1 MRRLYY
7 CRLVGFAAVGLVV
20 LWAAPLFRPQ
30 ASPSPPAD
38 FQSAEESV
46 FWIPLLVGSSETMTG
61 IAVTNPSAAPATLVF
76 EAYDSDGKPLGSGAW
91 DQPEGKDPDG
101 VLLPGHQRALN
112 DFEIFDIDLSLLRQG
127 WIRIRSNNPAVKV
140 VYQYVRSDLSA
151 LDGMNAVVEPQRRL
165 FYPWVLEA
173 WPNSPDCRVKTM
185 LSLVNPGDEPA
196 EIRITPRNPAGQ
208 AAAEPWETRLPPLV
222 ALQGSPNDWFPG
234 VTDPIILE
242 VETLT
247 GPGLVG
253 SEWISHGGTDPF
265 FVVSNA
271 LAPSEGAFTLY
282 SAQLAS
288 WSGMRTFVCVMNPDD
303 ESQSITI
310 RARSEAG
317 NLLGN
322 VYQGS
327 LSPHGFLLGDAA
339 ELLAFTGEAV
349 GTLELRAERA
359 PVIGSVIFGDPSA
372 GYAAALPLEA
382 PVQGGVLFP
391 HVAHLPGF
399 FTGLAFHIVGTDP
412 TRLGIQVW
420 DRNGERTATGPR
432 DSTPEGFN
440 SGSRLSQ
447 VLSELTGLALQA
459 GGFIQVHSSNGALVS
474 QELFGTDDLSLLS
487 AVPGYPHSDKSPAD
501 IPLSEF
507 IVVDQFG
514 YLPDAQKVAVIRDP
528 LKGFDKEKEFTPGPL
543 YAVVETTDGRWI
555 YTGEPTVWKEDDK
568 FDPSSEDQ
576 SSGFQSSGDRAWWFD
591 FSSLTKSG
599 EYYVLD
605 VARNVRSP
613 VFQVADTVYR
623 EVLKHAVRTFFY
635 QRAGYPKQSPYAD
648 EGWTDAASHLGRGQ
662 DAQCRSWFK
671 QNDPATE
678 RDLSGGWYDAGDYN
692 KYTNWTA
699 SYIIELLRAYEEN
712 PEAFGDDYRIPE
724 SDNGIPDVVDEALW
738 GLAWL
743 VKMQNEDGSLLS
755 VMGLS
760 HASPPSDAKGPSYY
774 GDPNTS
780 ATLSGAAAFAYSAK
794 VLRKLGRDELNDY
807 AEELVGR
814 AVRAWN
820 WAEKNP
826 KVLFYNNSP
835 QDRTQGLAAG
845 QQEVDDYGRLVK
857 KLAAACYLYE
867 TTGDTR
873 FREYFDSNYAKTHLL
888 EWTFAYPFE
897 QEVQDVLLYYMTVPD
912 ATSSVVDKIRST
924 YQTAMEGDENTK
936 HNFFA
941 IRGEEDPYRAYLKD
955 YTWGSN
961 GVKARQGTMF
971 YSLISYGIEPTD
983 EARHAAERYIHYL
996 HGVNP
1001 LGMVYLSNMYA
1012 YGAERAVNEFYHSWF
1027 TDGSTRW
1034 DRVGVS
1040 TYGPAPGFLTGG
1052 PYPSYDWDGCC
1063 PSRCGSSSNNS
1074 KCFAEPISPP
1084 KGQPPQKSYKD
1095 FNTGWPLN
1103 SWSVTE
1109 NSCGYQSVYIR
1120 LLSKF
1125 VRR

>member
-1 MRRLYY
+1 MRYRGRIRMGSVL
-7 CRLVGFAAVGLVV
+7 CRLVGFAAVGVVV
-20 LWAAPLFRPQ
+20 LQSVLLFRSQ
-30 ASPSPPAD
+30 ASPPAATD

-46 FWIPLLVGSSETMTG
+46 FWIPLFVGSSETMTG

-76 EAYDSDGKPLGSGAW
+76 EAYDSAGKPLWSGAW

-112 DFEIFDIDLSLLRQG
+112 DFEIFDIDLSLPRQG

-140 VYQYVRSDLSA
+140 VYQYVTSDLSA

-196 EIRITPRNPAGQ
+196 EIRITPRDLAER
-208 AAAEPWETRLPPLV
+208 AAPEPWETRLPPLA

-271 LAPSEGAFTLY
+271 LAPSEGALTLY

-303 ESQSITI
+303 DFQSITI
-310 RARSEAG
+310 RARSETG

-339 ELLAFTGEAV
+339 ELLGFTGEAV

-399 FTGLAFHIVGTDP
+399 FTGLAFHVVGTDP

-420 DRNGERTATGPR
+420 DRTGKLTATGPH
-432 DSTPEGFN
+432 DSTPEGFD

-447 VLSELTGLALQA
+447 VLSELTGLESQA
-459 GGFIQVHSSNGALVS
+459 GGFIQIHSSDGALVS

-487 AVPGYPHSDKSPAD
+487 AVPGYPQSDKSPAE
-501 IPLSEF
+501 IPLGEF

-528 LKGFDKEKEFTPGPL
+528 MEGFDKEKEFTPGPL

-555 YTGEPTVWKEDDK
+555 YTGEPTVWNKGEID
-568 FDPSSEDQ
+568 
-576 SSGFQSSGDRAWWFD
+576 QSSGDRAWWFD

-635 QRAGYPKQSPYAD
+635 QRAGCPKQSLYAD
-648 EGWTDAASHLGRGQ
+648 EGWTDEASHLGPGQ
-662 DAQCRSWFK
+662 DPYCRSWSK
-671 QNDPATE
+671 KSDPTTE

-743 VKMQNEDGSLLS
+743 VKMQNNDGSLLS

-760 HASPPSDAKGPSYY
+760 DASPPSAAKGPSYY
-774 GDPNTS
+774 GGPSTS

-794 VLRKLGRDELNDY
+794 VLWKLGRDELNDY
-807 AEELVGR
+807 AEQLVGR

-820 WAEKNP
+820 WAEENP

-835 QDRTQGLAAG
+835 EHETQGLAAG

-867 TTGDTR
+867 TTGDTL
-873 FREYFDSNYAKTHLL
+873 FREYFDSNYAETHLFK
-888 EWTFAYPFE
+888 WKFALPIRAGGARRTA
-897 QEVQDVLLYYMTVPD
+897 VLHDSPGCDGLRRGQD
-912 ATSSVVDKIRST
+912 
-924 YQTAMEGDENTK
+924 
-936 HNFFA
+936 
-941 IRGEEDPYRAYLKD
+941 
-955 YTWGSN
+955 
-961 GVKARQGTMF
+961 
-971 YSLISYGIEPTD
+971 
-983 EARHAAERYIHYL
+983 
-996 HGVNP
+996 
-1001 LGMVYLSNMYA
+1001 
-1012 YGAERAVNEFYHSWF
+1012 
-1027 TDGSTRW
+1027 
-1034 DRVGVS
+1034 
-1040 TYGPAPGFLTGG
+1040 
-1052 PYPSYDWDGCC
+1052 
-1063 PSRCGSSSNNS
+1063 
-1074 KCFAEPISPP
+1074 
-1084 KGQPPQKSYKD
+1084 
-1095 FNTGWPLN
+1095 
-1103 SWSVTE
+1103 
-1109 NSCGYQSVYIR
+1109 
-1120 LLSKF
+1120 
-1125 VRR
+1125 